1 MRIDVYSMTGE
12 KSGTAE
18 LPPRLFEA
26 PINEGLMH
34 LAVML
39 QQSNRRRPIAHAK
52 TRGEV
57 VGSTRKIFQQKG
69 TGRAR
74 RGPIRTPIMKGGG
87 RAFGPSKERNFR
99 KEMPRGQRHAA
110 LFSSLSLQAKAGKIL
125 GLEAYGAD
133 CKTKTFFAL
142 LQKLPVA
149 IGRKIVVVLPQHLTA
164 LERGSRNVPGVK
176 TLLAA
181 YLNPEDVLTAHHIVF
196 LVEALRVAEETF
208 GGRSQRIQK
217 NQKKQKNNAVGLGV
231 TSSKTRVKTSSESSV
246 SSDSSDSSPA
256 SSTSSKKH
264 P

>member
-1 MRIDVYSMTGE
+1 MKIDVYSMIGG

-18 LPPRLFEA
+18 LPPALFEA
-26 PINEGLMH
+26 PINESLMH
-34 LAVML
+34 LAVMM

-57 VGSTRKIFQQKG
+57 IGSTRKVYQQKG

-87 RAFGPSKERNFR
+87 KAFGPSKERNFR
-99 KEMPRGQRHAA
+99 KDMPRLQRHAA
-110 LFSSLSLQAKAGKIL
+110 LRSSLSLQAKAGKIL
-125 GLEAYGAD
+125 GLEEYGAD
-133 CKTKTFFAL
+133 FKTKTFFTL

-149 IGRKIVVVLPQHLTA
+149 IGRKILVVLPQHMAA

-181 YLNPEDVLTAHHIVF
+181 YLNPEDVLTAYHIVF
-196 LVEALRVAEETF
+196 LMEALKVAEEVF
-208 GGRSQRIQK
+208 GK
-217 NQKKQKNNAVGLGV
+217 NEKSTKS
-231 TSSKTRVKTSSESSV
+231 TRKTMI
-246 SSDSSDSSPA
+246 PA
-256 SSTSSKKH
+256 